1 MALIAAFSVLL
12 ESDASPC
19 DATIKKMNSI
29 LGYYHNS
36 QEQVLDPITPQH
48 HKASCNEFPSILVPV
63 VARFIQAEPRGSTPF
78 QEWTKMHLSLLHAS
92 SSTMNIMIK
101 KDLLRDIPTAL
112 KKKHS
117 FDCFS
122 HICAFRKAKKLPRG
136 KPVDKTNMRPF
147 EWLHMDYEFFGVT
160 SVRGFSAGLNITF
173 AATSYTMCFPAP
185 SRSPPV
191 DLVRY
196 ILTILKNMG
205 YKIIFIQVDEDGAL
219 AQSTEFCRMVQ
230 KDIKCLLETIGGD
243 NINNNGISERSNFT
257 SRADMIQSLLTT
269 MYLLFGKH
277 LPQGITI
284 NMFWC
289 FAYTHSGHVM
299 RCLYNQ
305 SHKEIPYFLVHKQ
318 RPSLR
323 ECVIPG
329 SIMAIVS
336 HKKNTLKK
344 LDETRGIKGFFLGFS
359 NHTSVQLYFDP
370 ANPMAI
376 KHSTY
381 CIIEDVGTLHLL

>member
-1 MALIAAFSVLL
+1 M
-12 ESDASPC
+12 
-19 DATIKKMNSI
+19 
-29 LGYYHNS
+29 
-36 QEQVLDPITPQH
+36 
-48 HKASCNEFPSILVPV
+48 
-63 VARFIQAEPRGSTPF
+63 
-78 QEWTKMHLSLLHAS
+78 
-92 SSTMNIMIK
+92 
-101 KDLLRDIPTAL
+101 
-112 KKKHS
+112 
-117 FDCFS
+117 
-122 HICAFRKAKKLPRG
+122 
-136 KPVDKTNMRPF
+136 
-147 EWLHMDYEFFGVT
+147 
-160 SVRGFSAGLNITF
+160 
-173 AATSYTMCFPAP
+173 
-185 SRSPPV
+185 
-191 DLVRY
+191 
-196 ILTILKNMG
+196 
-205 YKIIFIQVDEDGAL
+205 DEDGAL

-257 SRADMIQSLLTT
+257 SRADMMQSLLTT

-359 NHTSVQLYFDP
+359 NHTSVRL
-370 ANPMAI
+370 
-376 KHSTY
+376 
-381 CIIEDVGTLHLL
+381 